1 MSSAAAQPQS
11 APPVATGADQVA
23 FLRMVGHELRT
34 PLNAVIGFS
43 EIVGSEPYGPLGA
56 PQYKEYVEMI
66 RQSGHKLLKL
76 VNQVVDLAKLDAGAM
91 DITPEAE
98 PLDYA
103 LDDAVASLRADIEAR
118 KVTIAVEDEGK
129 LPSVTADSRG
139 LRAVLTNLLH
149 NAVCHSP
156 EGGTVEVRAAKDGA
170 TVHLEIR
177 DHGDGAAADDIP
189 RLMRPFEQ
197 GDNLQARAAQG
208 SGLGLP
214 ITELYCRAMGGEL
227 ALTSAPGQGMTAAV
241 RLPAA

>member
-1 MSSAAAQPQS
+1 MTAPAPKPRS
-11 APPVATGADQVA
+11 APPVTTGAEQVA

-103 LDDAVASLRADIEAR
+103 MDDVLAGLRGDIEAR
-118 KVTIAVEDEGK
+118 KVTVAVENEGE
-129 LPSVTADSRG
+129 LPSVTADNRG
-139 LRAVLTNLLH
+139 LRAVLTNLLQ
-149 NAVCHSP
+149 NAVHHSP
-156 EGGTVEVRAAKDGA
+156 EGGTVEVRAARDGDR
-170 TVHLEIR
+170 VHVEIR
-177 DHGDGAAADDIP
+177 DHGEGAPAEDIP

-197 GDNLQARAAQG
+197 GDNAQARASQG

-214 ITELYCRAMGGEL
+214 IAELFCRAMDGEL